1 MQLRQSERRQ
11 AKIKMALQGSA
22 GGGKTYSSLL
32 LAKGLTNGDFSKV
45 AIIDTENGSADLYAH
60 LGNYNVLSLQPPFT
74 PQKYVEAIELCEK
87 AGMEVIILDSISH
100 CWDYLLDYHSSL
112 AGNSFTN
119 WAKIKPL
126 EKLFIDKILQ
136 TNAHIIATMRTKQD
150 YVLNQK
156 DGKFIPEK
164 VGLKSVQRDGLDYE
178 FTLVFDI
185 DIKHFAVSS
194 KDRTGLFMG
203 KPEFTISENTGKE
216 ILEWCNS
223 GAKSVEEPKVQNTQN
238 EIKPSNPTSH
248 SGLNGAKAT
257 QLPKVNPYDAFEVG
271 NNESFA
277 PSQDLKHTSEQE
289 VYEAISRCNT
299 VQELYALYK
308 SFPQFQESLR
318 VDFEAKKSILINL
331 TNPKNFSQNG
341 HNKIQ

>member
-22 GGGKTYSSLL
+22 GSGKTYSSLL
-32 LAKGLTNGDFSKV
+32 LAKGLTGGNLSKV

-136 TNAHIIATMRTKQD
+136 SNAHVIATMRTKQD

-156 DGKFIPEK
+156 DGKYIPEK

-178 FTLVFDI
+178 FTLVFDL

-203 KPEFTISENTGKE
+203 KPEFTISENTGKK
-216 ILEWCNS
+216 ILNWCNS
-223 GAKSVEEPKVQNTQN
+223 GAKVLESKEQNSFPNKTSTQ
-238 EIKPSNPTSH
+238 KPTE
-248 SGLNGAKAT
+248 
-257 QLPKVNPYDAFEVG
+257 LPKINPAEAFECPK
-271 NNESFA
+271 NETFI
-277 PSQDLKHTSEQE
+277 PSQDLSTTTEEE

-299 VQELYALYK
+299 VQELYSLYK
-308 SFPQFQESLR
+308 AFPQFQESLKI
-318 VDFEAKKSILINL
+318 DFEAKKSLLLNL
-331 TNPKNFSQNG
+331 TNPNNFSKNG